1 MSLWDNWLFVV
12 SKDFHGSA
20 YSVLTNDEQK
30 TKVEEFRAAGYDVLT
45 SSEFDALME
54 KWERSLCG
62 DWKEITEQEYDDML
76 NILPPLKWYDG
87 GFFSSE
93 AFSGALHSFYQKL
106 NGKYYTSLQS
116 IFTDRNEIIRSLM
129 EATTNGASKM
139 MKEET
144 T

>member
-30 TKVEEFRAAGYDVLT
+30 TKVEEYRAAGYDVLT

-93 AFSGALHSFYQKL
+93 AFAGTLHSFYQRL
-106 NGKYYTSLQS
+106 DGKYYTSLQS
-116 IFTDRNEIIRSLM
+116 IHEKRDVILASL
-129 EATTNGASKM
+129 TGAITRGVPAER
-139 MKEET
+139 KE
-144 T
+144 